1 MLSMR
6 GVRGSGVGEE
16 NVEDE
21 YDDIE
26 ADVSEE
32 EEPGGDE
39 DGEDPGERTRFA
51 GGERGLPLE

>member
-1 MLSMR
+1 MR